1 MRIYGYRELG
11 NDLLYIISV
20 HPAYCSLLIFE
31 FPCEVYDSY
40 IFYLYNYHYWHDFFH
55 ITQSTLENERKREE
69 TTVMILII
77 NKTDLTQKILWMSND
92 NCNRMLCYDY
102 VFLLRSLRDE
112 NNLTDI
118 TMRVRAASLSTLIQD
133 WPVASWNS
141 WWQLAWPTSY
151 PKCLVWKILLLNI

>member
-1 MRIYGYRELG
+1 
-11 NDLLYIISV
+11 
-20 HPAYCSLLIFE
+20 
-31 FPCEVYDSY
+31 
-40 IFYLYNYHYWHDFFH
+40 
-55 ITQSTLENERKREE
+55 
-69 TTVMILII
+69 MILII

-133 WPVASWNS
+133 
-141 WWQLAWPTSY
+141 
-151 PKCLVWKILLLNI
+151 